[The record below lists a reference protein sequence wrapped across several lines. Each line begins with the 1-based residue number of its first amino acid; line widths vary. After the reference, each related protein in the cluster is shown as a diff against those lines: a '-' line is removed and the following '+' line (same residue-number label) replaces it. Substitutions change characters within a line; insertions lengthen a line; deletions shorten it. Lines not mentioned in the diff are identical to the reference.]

1 MAREKNAGTLGKM
14 RLQLMLLTI
23 LILRANVEPD
33 MVLVF
38 DLCDKVDVF
47 TEIVL
52 ERIIGHVE

>member
-1 MAREKNAGTLGKM
+1 M

-23 LILRANVEPD
+23 LILRANVEPH